1 MEAPEPITI
10 MTPEDDNISL
20 TQKKEFKIS
29 HEKTE
34 YLTEIGKSSFSEKLI
49 IKLKEISS
57 SANAY
62 YSNSFNLE
70 SLQSI
75 HKSFRYFDNI
85 NEAISSIQDI
95 FEEKNVSIKLD
106 INNIVLMLKIPK
118 IGKGEDLIPL
128 ELKKN
133 SMSLKDI
140 CENLSKEVSDLKN
153 RINELEKENQ
163 NFKNDISMLQ
173 NEISLLK
180 EENKKRDLRIEEIE
194 KWKNKIENKEI
205 EENNRKKIDSKI
217 LTEKEDIVF
226 ISNRLKKLEY
236 FKGKDIFYELIF
248 RGTRDGRTS
257 DIFHKIC
264 DGKAK
269 TITIIKTIKG
279 LKFGGYIEREWKSYG
294 YWVKDDENCFV
305 FSLDLKKIYE
315 PVKGKD
321 KYYFNQSYGPDFAVF
336 GLENNLFEKSS
347 LNLKK
352 KEDANNYFKLFNTDY
367 EINGGENVFQVA
379 ELEVFRIYV

>member
-1 MEAPEPITI
+1 
-10 MTPEDDNISL
+10 
-20 TQKKEFKIS
+20 
-29 HEKTE
+29 
-34 YLTEIGKSSFSEKLI
+34 
-49 IKLKEISS
+49 
-57 SANAY
+57 
-62 YSNSFNLE
+62 
-70 SLQSI
+70 
-75 HKSFRYFDNI
+75 
-85 NEAISSIQDI
+85 
-95 FEEKNVSIKLD
+95 
-106 INNIVLMLKIPK
+106 MLKIPK

-163 NFKNDISMLQ
+163 NFKN
-173 NEISLLK
+173 EINLLK
-180 EENKKRDLRIEEIE
+180 EENKKRDLRMEEIE
-194 KWKNKIENKEI
+194 KWKNKIEN
-205 EENNRKKIDSKI
+205 NRKKIDSYI
-217 LTEKEDIVF
+217 LTEKEDIDF
-226 ISNRLKKLEY
+226 ISNRLKKLDY

-248 RGTRDGRTS
+248 RGTRDGETP

-269 TITIIKTIKG
+269 TITVIKTIKG
-279 LKFGGYIEREWKSYG
+279 LKFGGYIEREWESYG
-294 YWVKDDENCFV
+294 GWVEDDENCFV

-321 KYYFNQSYGPDFAVF
+321 KYFFNQSYGPNFAVF
-336 GLENNLFEKSS
+336 GLENNLFEKNS
-347 LNLKK
+347 LNLQKK
-352 KEDANNYFKLFNTDY
+352 KKANEYFQLFTTDY

>member
-95 FEEKNVSIKLD
+95 FEEKNVSVKLD
-106 INNIVLMLKIPK
+106 NNNIVLMLKIPK

-163 NFKNDISMLQ
+163 NFKN
-173 NEISLLK
+173 EINILK
-180 EENKKRDLRIEEIE
+180 EENKKRDLRMEEIE
-194 KWKNKIENKEI
+194 KWKNKIENNK
-205 EENNRKKIDSKI
+205 KKIDSYI
-217 LTEKEDIVF
+217 LTEKNDIDF
-226 ISNRLKKLEY
+226 ISDRLKKLEY

-257 DIFHKIC
+257 DIFHQKC

-269 TITIIKTIKG
+269 TITVIKTIKG

-321 KYYFNQSYGPDFAVF
+321 KYFFDQSYGPNFAVF
-336 GLENNLFEKSS
+336 GLENNLFKKSS

-352 KEDANNYFKLFNTDY
+352 KESSNFNFKLFNTDY